1 MKNKEQHTFPF
12 IEHLLDGVEVKWKKL
27 GEVAEIYGGLTGKSK
42 SDFEN
47 GNALFVSYKNIY
59 DHYEIN
65 TLELSKVKV
74 ADTEKQHKIEYG
86 DVLFTGSSETAEDV
100 AFSSAVTMHFNE
112 SVYLNSFSFGVRFHK
127 DIKLIPEFS
136 KHLFRGRY
144 MRKQLTKT
152 ANGVTRFNVSKKRFK
167 NIFIPIPPLSVQ
179 ERIVEILDKFTT
191 LEAELEAELDCRKRQ
206 YEFYRNQLL
215 TFEYGAVEWK
225 TLGEVFETR
234 NGYTPSKAN
243 GEFWNNGTIPWFR
256 MEDIRTNGHIL
267 KDSIL
272 HITPKAIK
280 GKGLFKADSIIMA
293 TTATIGEHALLI
305 ADSLANQQFTN
316 FNIRKS
322 LSDKLTS
329 KFVYYYF
336 FVIDEWCKQNVN
348 VSSFPS
354 VEIER
359 LKKLPFP
366 IPPLAE
372 QERIVSI
379 LDKFDTLTTSISEG
393 LPKEIELRRKQYE
406 YYRERLLSF
415 KH

>member
-1 MKNKEQHTFPF
+1 M
-12 IEHLLDGVEVKWKKL
+12 
-27 GEVAEIYGGLTGKSK
+27 
-42 SDFEN
+42 
-47 GNALFVSYKNIY
+47 
-59 DHYEIN
+59 
-65 TLELSKVKV
+65 
-74 ADTEKQHKIEYG
+74 
-86 DVLFTGSSETAEDV
+86 
-100 AFSSAVTMHFNE
+100 
-112 SVYLNSFSFGVRFHK
+112 
-127 DIKLIPEFS
+127 
-136 KHLFRGRY
+136 
-144 MRKQLTKT
+144 
-152 ANGVTRFNVSKKRFK
+152 
-167 NIFIPIPPLSVQ
+167 
-179 ERIVEILDKFTT
+179 
-191 LEAELEAELDCRKRQ
+191 
-206 YEFYRNQLL
+206 L
-215 TFEYGAVEWK
+215 TFEYEAVEWK
-225 TLGEVFETR
+225 KLGEVFETR

-256 MEDIRTNGHIL
+256 MEDIRTNGHLL

-316 FNIRKS
+316 VKIRKS

-366 IPPLAE
+366 IPPLTE
-372 QERIVSI
+372 QHRIVSI

-415 KH
+415 RH

>member
-12 IEHLLDGVEVKWKKL
+12 IEHLLDGAKVEWKKL
-27 GEVAEIYGGLTGKSK
+27 GDVAEIYGGLTGKSK

-215 TFEYGAVEWK
+215 TFEYEAVEWK
-225 TLGEVFETR
+225 KLGEVAEIGTGGSNRKDEEENGAYPFYVRSKNILRSSTYQFNETAIIIPGEGGIGDIYHFV
-234 NGYTPSKAN
+234 NGKYALHQ
-243 GEFWNNGTIPWFR
+243 R
-256 MEDIRTNGHIL
+256 AYRVHLHTN
-267 KDSIL
+267 
-272 HITPKAIK
+272 
-280 GKGLFKADSIIMA
+280 
-293 TTATIGEHALLI
+293 ELL
-305 ADSLANQQFTN
+305 D
-316 FNIRKS
+316 
-322 LSDKLTS
+322 
-329 KFVYYYF
+329 KFVYHFMRSNFKVY
-336 FVIDEWCKQNVN
+336 I
-348 VSSFPS
+348 VSKSVGATATSIRKPMLESFL
-354 VEIER
+354 I
-359 LKKLPFP
+359 P

>member
-12 IEHLLDGVEVKWKKL
+12 IERLLDGAK
-27 GEVAEIYGGLTGKSK
+27 
-42 SDFEN
+42 
-47 GNALFVSYKNIY
+47 
-59 DHYEIN
+59 
-65 TLELSKVKV
+65 
-74 ADTEKQHKIEYG
+74 
-86 DVLFTGSSETAEDV
+86 
-100 AFSSAVTMHFNE
+100 
-112 SVYLNSFSFGVRFHK
+112 
-127 DIKLIPEFS
+127 
-136 KHLFRGRY
+136 
-144 MRKQLTKT
+144 
-152 ANGVTRFNVSKKRFK
+152 
-167 NIFIPIPPLSVQ
+167 
-179 ERIVEILDKFTT
+179 
-191 LEAELEAELDCRKRQ
+191 
-206 YEFYRNQLL
+206 
-215 TFEYGAVEWK
+215 VEWK
-225 TLGEVFETR
+225 KLGEVFETR

-322 LSDKLTS
+322 LSDKLTP

-359 LKKLPFP
+359 LKKLPFPIPPLSVQERIVEILDKFTMLEAELEAELDCRKRQYEFYRNQLLTFEYEAVEWKTLGEIAVNFDAMRKPITSGKREEGTIPYYGASGVVDYVKGFIFDGDYLLVSEDGANLIARTTPIAFSISGKSWVNNHAHVLKFNTYEERRFVEYYLNSIDLTPYISGASQPKLNQKNLNKIKIP

>member
-12 IEHLLDGVEVKWKKL
+12 IERLLDGAEVEWKKL
-27 GEVAEIYGGLTGKSK
+27 GEVCELKRGRVISKEYLLENKGEYPVYSSQTINNGEIGKIRTF
-42 SDFEN
+42 DFEQ
-47 GNALFVSYKNIY
+47 
-59 DHYEIN
+59 E
-65 TLELSKVKV
+65 
-74 ADTEKQHKIEYG
+74 
-86 DVLFTGSSETAEDV
+86 
-100 AFSSAVTMHFNE
+100 AVTWTTDGANAGTVFYRE
-112 SVYLNSFSFGVRFHK
+112 GCFSITNVCGLITIK
-127 DIKLIPEFS
+127 DIQKLTYKYLYYWLSIE
-136 KHLFRGRY
+136 
-144 MRKQLTKT
+144 
-152 ANGVTRFNVSKKRFK
+152 AKKYVYSGMGNPK
-167 NIFIPIPPLSVQ
+167 LMSNQMEKILIPIPPLSVQ
-179 ERIVEILDKFTT
+179 EHIVEILDKFTT

-215 TFEYGAVEWK
+215 TFEYEAVEWK

-305 ADSLANQQFTN
+305 ADSLANQRFTN

-322 LSDKLTS
+322 LSDKLAP

-372 QERIVSI
+372 QHRIVSI